1 MSEEREETYS
11 SREKGPGD
19 QGKVERDPTKIE
31 FHAED
36 LKKVPKS
43 LFGFIQSTLNFRED
57 TDVAG
62 TIAEIQDEIEFKG
75 HNVWVLIFSIFVASI
90 GLDSDSIPVVIG
102 AMLISPLMGPI
113 KGLGLAVGTNDFKLL
128 MKSLVNFGVMVGIS
142 ILVSWIYFVISPF
155 TDPSAEIL
163 ARTQPDIRDVLI
175 ALFGGFAGIIAA
187 TKKGKSMTVISGV
200 AIATALMPP
209 LCSAGFMLANS
220 NIPLMANALYL
231 FTINSILICLA
242 SLIVIRYLKFPLKEF
257 VNPKTERKVKIYIG
271 VFMLIVLIP
280 SVYKFYFVM
289 QENTFNRNARDFI
302 TNEVDGYAGAKLKDY
317 ELEYMRGDTVNVI
330 HIEFRENGF
339 ISQETIEEWH
349 RDLEKY
355 DLKGTIIDIDD
366 GNLKKETAAFT
377 YEDRVMLE
385 ERFRQEKDE
394 LKREIDL
401 NETMI
406 HEQKKLLKA
415 YKDITSSKV
424 KKLRAEIDVTFPD
437 VKRFTY
443 SLGFENTGRRTDT
456 VALFTVEWKPYL
468 SDSLRNLETKKLTKW
483 LKADLNRDNVTIIDL
498 NHGKKQESQN

>member
-11 SREKGPGD
+11 NREQAPD
-19 QGKVERDPTKIE
+19 DMDKVERDPTKIE
-31 FHAED
+31 FNPED

-43 LFGFIQSTLNFRED
+43 LWGFVKSTLNIRED

-62 TIAEIQDEIEFKG
+62 TISEIQDEIEFKG

-90 GLDSDSIPVVIG
+90 GLDADSVAVVIG

-113 KGLGLAVGTNDFKLL
+113 KGIGLAVGTNDFKLL
-128 MKSLVNFGVMVGIS
+128 MKSLVNFGVMIGIS

-155 TDPSAEIL
+155 KEPSAQIL
-163 ARTQPDIRDVLI
+163 ARTEPDFRDVLI

-209 LCSAGFMLANS
+209 LCSAGFMLANG
-220 NIPLMANALYL
+220 NFGLMANALYL
-231 FTINSILICLA
+231 FIINSILICLA
-242 SLIVIRYLKFPLKEF
+242 TLIVIRYLRFPLKEF

-271 VFMLIVLIP
+271 VFMLLVLIP

-289 QENTFNRNARDFI
+289 QENSFKRNSQEFI
-302 TNEVDGYAGAKLKDY
+302 AQEIEGYARVKHVD
-317 ELEYMRGDTVNVI
+317 LEYMHGDTVNII
-330 HIEFRENGF
+330 HIEFREDNF
-339 ISQETIEEWH
+339 VPPIIVEQWE
-349 RDLEKY
+349 RKLADY
-355 DLKGTIIDIDD
+355 DLHNTILDIDKTD
-366 GNLKKETAAFT
+366 LLKEEKAFSF
-377 YEDRVMLE
+377 EDRIALE
-385 ERFRQEKDE
+385 ERHRSEKDE

-406 HEQKKLLKA
+406 HQQKKLLKA

-443 SLGFENTGRRTDT
+443 SLGFENSGRRTDT

-468 SDSLRNLETKKLTKW
+468 SDSLRQIETGKLTRW
-483 LKADLNRDNVTIIDL
+483 LKADLNRKNIRVIDL
-498 NHGKKQESQN
+498 NHGKKQKTED